1 MTDSKN
7 APQGPRKGIFLLPN
21 LLTTAGLFSGFF
33 AIVSSMNG
41 QFEAA
46 AVAIFVAMIFD
57 GLDGRVAR
65 LTNTQSEFGAQYDS
79 MSDMLSFGVA
89 PALVAYNWGLA
100 DLGKFGW
107 LAAFVFVACAAL
119 RLARFNANL
128 SVTDGRFFQGLAS
141 PAAAAIIAGMV
152 WTGSVYQV
160 DGDNLGYLVGLLS
173 IITGLLMVSN
183 FRYNSFKDLNWRDRV
198 SFLTILCVVLVFVV
212 IAARPAEMLF
222 GIFFIYACS
231 GPITTFRSVRKLKLE
246 HVVGD
251 ATEADFADDLTEEH
265 SATTDITTDEG
276 SDVANEPL
284 NLADGKKPDDKQP

>member
-1 MTDSKN
+1 MSDTS
-7 APQGPRKGIFLLPN
+7 PRKGIYLLPN
-21 LLTTAGLFSGFF
+21 LLTTGGLFSGFY

-41 QFEAA
+41 HFEAA
-46 AVAIFVAMIFD
+46 AVAIFIAMIFD

-79 MSDMLSFGVA
+79 MADMISFGVA
-89 PALVAYNWGLA
+89 PALVAYNWGLS

-141 PAAAAIIAGMV
+141 PAAAALVAGMV
-152 WTGSVYQV
+152 WTGTNYEI
-160 DGDNLGYLVGLLS
+160 DGQNIGYIVG
-173 IITGLLMVSN
+173 IITIISGLLMVSN
-183 FRYNSFKDLNWRDRV
+183 FRYNSFKDVNWRDRV
-198 SFLTILCVVLVFVV
+198 SFLTILLVVFIFVV

-222 GIFFIYACS
+222 GIFLIYACS
-231 GPITTFRSVRKLKLE
+231 GPVTTFRSVRELKLE

-251 ATEADFADDLTEEH
+251 SDDADFADDISE
-265 SATTDITTDEG
+265 SAASNADKKH
-276 SDVANEPL
+276 ANSETPK
-284 NLADGKKPDDKQP
+284 ADS